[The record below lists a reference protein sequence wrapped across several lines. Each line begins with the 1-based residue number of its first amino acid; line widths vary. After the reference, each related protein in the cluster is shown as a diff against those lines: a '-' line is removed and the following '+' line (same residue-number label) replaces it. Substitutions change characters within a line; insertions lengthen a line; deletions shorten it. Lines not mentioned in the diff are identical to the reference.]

1 MRQTNR
7 AGVNR
12 PLLYAVVILLVG
24 LAYRATFITQGFAA
38 TDEGWLQSLGY
49 RIAHGQLPYRD
60 FDYALPPLSI
70 YKEAALIKIFGDAY
84 GVLASRWAFVV
95 LATIG
100 SLLTF
105 LIIRRYVGDR
115 VAFLTALPT
124 VFFSVILYYFS
135 NYNYDSLVLLLAAIA
150 FLVYA
155 QPGRRWFPLLAGVAA
170 GLSLLAKPTYGA
182 FLVAVVVAGLV
193 APRLPGLKSE
203 TVRGLRQWPLVLLGA
218 AIPVLV
224 VVVAVALAG
233 ASRQFFYQAFL
244 LYRAAHP
251 GSLLGLIVQGIPG
264 YVTRPAGLIGAVLAV
279 LLVLSPRQP
288 ALRWVRIGAV
298 IVGLAAVLLLTVA
311 VPDRAQPA
319 FLVAG
324 FECLWLINLV
334 ALVSG
339 LRGGLPSPEL
349 PLFALALQYL
359 SQITY
364 NGVVLYYVGAY
375 LTVPVA
381 LMFLLKTPSPTLPTR
396 GREELQ
402 APTLTLPRE
411 WGREEL
417 STPSL
422 TLPTRGRE
430 LVALLVG
437 LWLVVGSVIVT
448 RMNVYE
454 DAPRAQLT
462 SAFTSAKLQGISSLP
477 TTTQRIDAAVSAV
490 NRLSRPGEPVFA
502 FPDLAILYFLTN
514 RTNPTRVD
522 WYNTGSITPDEVT
535 QAVADLTLNPPRV
548 VLLQSYRE
556 SDFQRSEQLDYVS
569 EPKWLPIIAYLMSHY
584 RQVGQA
590 GDITVMV
597 PAG

>member
-7 AGVNR
+7 AGVSR
-12 PLLYAVVILLVG
+12 PLLYAVLIMLVG
-24 LAYRATFITQGFAA
+24 LAYRATFVGQGFAA

-95 LATIG
+95 LASIG
-100 SLLTF
+100 TVLTF
-105 LIIRRYVGDR
+105 LIIRRYVSDR

-150 FLVYA
+150 FLAYA
-155 QPGRRWFPLLAGVAA
+155 QPWRPWFPLLAGVAA
-170 GLSLLAKPTYGA
+170 GFSLLAKPTYGA
-182 FLVAVVVAGLV
+182 FLLAVVVAGLV
-193 APRLPGLKSE
+193 APRLPRLKSE
-203 TVRGLRQWPLVLLGA
+203 TISGLRQWPLVLLGA
-218 AIPVLV
+218 ALPVLV
-224 VVVAVALAG
+224 VVVAVALEG

-264 YVTRPAGLIGAVLAV
+264 YVTRPAGLLGAVIAV
-279 LLVLSPRQP
+279 LLVVSPRQA

-298 IVGLAAVLLLTVA
+298 IVGLGAILVLTVA

-339 LRGGLPSPEL
+339 LRGGFPPPEL

-381 LMFLLKTPSPTLPTR
+381 LMFLAGAPTP
-396 GREELQ
+396 RETQ

-411 WGREEL
+411 RGREVVGRWGREV
-417 STPSL
+417 TA
-422 TLPTRGRE
+422 G
-430 LVALLVG
+430 LVAV
-437 LWLVVGSVIVT
+437 WLVIGSVIVT

-462 SAFTSAKLQGISSLP
+462 STFTSPKLQGISSLP
-477 TTTQRIDAAVSAV
+477 TTTHRIDAAISAV
-490 NRLSRPGEPVFA
+490 NHLSRPGEPIFA
-502 FPDLAILYFLTN
+502 FPDLAILYFLTD

-522 WYNTGSITPDEVT
+522 WYNTGSITPDEVS

-548 VLLQSYRE
+548 VLLQTYRE
-556 SDFQRSEQLDYVS
+556 SDFQRSQQLDYVS

-584 RQVGQA
+584 RPVGQA

>member
-1 MRQTNR
+1 
-7 AGVNR
+7 
-12 PLLYAVVILLVG
+12 
-24 LAYRATFITQGFAA
+24 
-38 TDEGWLQSLGY
+38 
-49 RIAHGQLPYRD
+49 
-60 FDYALPPLSI
+60 
-70 YKEAALIKIFGDAY
+70 
-84 GVLASRWAFVV
+84 
-95 LATIG
+95 
-100 SLLTF
+100 
-105 LIIRRYVGDR
+105 
-115 VAFLTALPT
+115 
-124 VFFSVILYYFS
+124 
-135 NYNYDSLVLLLAAIA
+135 
-150 FLVYA
+150 
-155 QPGRRWFPLLAGVAA
+155 
-170 GLSLLAKPTYGA
+170 
-182 FLVAVVVAGLV
+182 
-193 APRLPGLKSE
+193 
-203 TVRGLRQWPLVLLGA
+203 VLLGA
-218 AIPVLV
+218 SIPVLV

-264 YVTRPAGLIGAVLAV
+264 YVARPAGVVGAVLAV
-279 LLVLSPRQP
+279 LLVVSPRKP
-288 ALRWVRIGAV
+288 ALRWVRSGAV
-298 IVGLAAVLLLTVA
+298 IVGLAAVLVLTVA

-334 ALVSG
+334 ALISG
-339 LRGGLPSPEL
+339 LRGGFPSPEL
-349 PLFALALQYL
+349 PLFALSLQYL

-381 LMFLLKTPSPTLPTR
+381 LMFLLKTPHPERSLESPSPLWGGLGR
-396 GREELQ
+396 GSVI
-402 APTLTLPRE
+402 A
-411 WGREEL
+411 
-417 STPSL
+417 
-422 TLPTRGRE
+422 
-430 LVALLVG
+430 ALVG
-437 LWLVVGSVIVT
+437 IWLVLGSVIVT

-462 SAFTSAKLQGISSLP
+462 STFTSQKLQGISSLP
-477 TTTQRIDAAVSAV
+477 TTTHRIDAAISAV
-490 NRLSRPGEPVFA
+490 NRLSHPGEPVFA
-502 FPDLAILYFLTN
+502 FPDLSILYFLTD

-548 VLLQSYRE
+548 VLLQAYRE
-556 SDFQRSEQLDYVS
+556 SDFRRSEQLDYVS

>member
-7 AGVNR
+7 AGVSR
-12 PLLYAVVILLVG
+12 PLLYAVLILLVG
-24 LAYRATFITQGFAA
+24 LAYRATFISQGFAA

-70 YKEAALIKIFGDAY
+70 YKEAALIKVFGDAY

-100 SLLTF
+100 SVLTF

-155 QPGRRWFPLLAGVAA
+155 KPDHPWFPLLAGVAA

-203 TVRGLRQWPLVLLGA
+203 TIRGLRQWPLVLLGA

-224 VVVAVALAG
+224 VVVAVALEG

-264 YVTRPAGLIGAVLAV
+264 YAKRPAGLVGAVIAV
-279 LLVLSPRQP
+279 LLMVSPRQP
-288 ALRWVRIGAV
+288 ALRWARLGAV
-298 IVGLAAVLLLTVA
+298 TVGLAAVLALTVA

-339 LRGGLPSPEL
+339 LRGGFPSPEL
-349 PLFALALQYL
+349 PLLALALQYL

-381 LMFLLKTPSPTLPTR
+381 LMFLAGAPTP
-396 GREELQ
+396 RETQ
-402 APTLTLPRE
+402 APTLTHSRE
-411 WGREEL
+411 
-417 STPSL
+417 
-422 TLPTRGRE
+422 RGRE
-430 LVALLVG
+430 IVGRSGRGSVIAALVG
-437 LWLVVGSVIVT
+437 IWLVLGSVIVT

-477 TTTQRIDAAVSAV
+477 TTTHRIDAAISAV
-490 NRLSRPGEPVFA
+490 NHLSRPGEPIFA

-548 VLLQSYRE
+548 VLLQAYRE
-556 SDFQRSEQLDYVS
+556 SDFQRAEQLDYVS

-584 RQVGQA
+584 RPVGQA